1 MKTVPKAVKSNLD
14 INSRNLQKK
23 YKKVIPSHT
32 PKADDKVTKLAIY
45 SL

>member
-1 MKTVPKAVKSNLD
+1 MKTIPKAVKSNQD
-14 INSRNLQKK
+14 INSRNLQKN
-23 YKKVIPSHT
+23 KKVTPSHT